1 MEFNEVVDIVPIVEV
16 KKKQIRQRL
25 LSGRDYYL
33 VLYVEHTNTGCDD
46 CIILSEDGTLRKV
59 PAAVVSTWELASD
72 TDEKTESL
80 QFDEFLKEVFKH
92 L

>member
-1 MEFNEVVDIVPIVEV
+1 MEFNVPIVEV

-25 LSGRDYYL
+25 ISGRDYCL

-59 PAAVVSTWELASD
+59 PAVVVSTWKLASD

>member
-1 MEFNEVVDIVPIVEV
+1 MIEV
-16 KKKQIRQRL
+16 KKNQIRQRL

-33 VLYVEHTNTGCDD
+33 VLYVEYTNTGCDD

-80 QFDEFLKEVFKH
+80 QFDEFLKEIFKN

>member
-1 MEFNEVVDIVPIVEV
+1 MIEV

-46 CIILSEDGTLRKV
+46 RIILS
-59 PAAVVSTWELASD
+59 
-72 TDEKTESL
+72 
-80 QFDEFLKEVFKH
+80 
-92 L
+92 

>member
-1 MEFNEVVDIVPIVEV
+1 MVEV

-33 VLYVEHTNTGCDD
+33 VVYVEHTNTGCDD

-59 PAAVVSTWELASD
+59 PVAVVSTWELVLD
-72 TDEKTESL
+72 TDERTESI
-80 QFDEFLKEVFKH
+80 QFDEFLKKVFKN

>member
-1 MEFNEVVDIVPIVEV
+1 MEIMDFIEV

-25 LSGRDYYL
+25 LSGRDCYL
-33 VLYVEHTNTGCDD
+33 VLYVEHTNTGSDD

-72 TDEKTESL
+72 TDEKTESIRS
-80 QFDEFLKEVFKH
+80 DEFLKEVFKH

>member
-1 MEFNEVVDIVPIVEV
+1 MVNGVPNVMAEV
-16 KKKQIRQRL
+16 KKNQIRQCL

-46 CIILSEDGTLRKV
+46 CIILSEGGTLRKV

-72 TDEKTESL
+72 TDEKTESI
-80 QFDEFLKEVFKH
+80 QSDEFLKEVFKN

>member
-1 MEFNEVVDIVPIVEV
+1 MVEV

-33 VLYVEHTNTGCDD
+33 VVYVEHTNTGCDD

-59 PAAVVSTWELASD
+59 PVAVVSTWELVLD
-72 TDEKTESL
+72 TDETTELIQS
-80 QFDEFLKEVFKH
+80 DEFLKEVFKN

>member
-1 MEFNEVVDIVPIVEV
+1 MDFNEVFTEV

-25 LSGRDYYL
+25 LSGKDYYL

-80 QFDEFLKEVFKH
+80 QFDEFLKKVFKH